1 MNGFRRIY
9 IDILFFFSPSP
20 EKLISL
26 DGLENYAKFRA
37 VPMNMTN
44 RWRFLCTFRGIFHL
58 IRACGMISFPL
69 IHVDV
74 NVVNINDNVHIATI
88 QCTLHPT
95 NTNLINHQDLHVTLI
110 SFCCDTTPFAPVD
123 FFYGHELFVIINSF
137 LFYITTTKAASTILH
152 LFRWTIYL

>member
-1 MNGFRRIY
+1 MGILRAGCAESTPQESSICLCVLKSHNLTVDNDCCMNGFRRIY

-88 QCTLHPT
+88 
-95 NTNLINHQDLHVTLI
+95 
-110 SFCCDTTPFAPVD
+110 
-123 FFYGHELFVIINSF
+123 
-137 LFYITTTKAASTILH
+137 
-152 LFRWTIYL
+152 